1 VSGGRAA
8 DGAAAEGLALAHL
21 EAHGLRCLARNF
33 RTRRGEIDLVMRD
46 GRELVFVEVRKR
58 RGAAHGDG
66 LESVTAAKRRRLAAA
81 ASAYLQRCR
90 GNPPC
95 RFDVVALDGAGGVTW
110 VADAFNL
117 DD

>member
-1 VSGGRAA
+1 MSGARTADGRAA
-8 DGAAAEGLALAHL
+8 EGIALDHL
-21 EAHGLRCLARNF
+21 EAHGLRCVARNF

-46 GRELVFVEVRKR
+46 GRELVFVEVRQR
-58 RGAAHGDG
+58 RRAGHGDG

-81 ASAYLQRCR
+81 AAAYLQRCR

-110 VADAFNL
+110 VADAFTL